1 MPGLLSDK
9 SFMKYF
15 KNTGWLFLEKGVRI
29 AVTLTVW
36 ALVIR
41 YLGPQQFGVF
51 SYALSY
57 VFLFGMLA
65 DCGMDVVLVKDLVER
80 PTQGPVI
87 MGSAF
92 VLRFLG
98 ATAACVLIVFSFF
111 ILVTEPLTKVMIAL
125 MALRLFFAAFDNIES
140 FFQSRVLSKYPV
152 YAQLMSLVST
162 SILCVAFVLNH
173 KPLVYF
179 VWVVVLEAAVAA
191 AVFLFF
197 YRRIHGDRWIFNAAV
212 MGNLLS
218 RSWPLVVSGFAIA
231 IYMRLDQLMIK
242 HMLGD
247 AALGQYAVAV
257 RVSEVFYFIPMAM
270 TASLFPAIVQAK
282 MKGPQVYHDRLKA
295 LNALLIWIA
304 LVITAAFSI
313 WGRGLIGFFFGS
325 DYTPAA
331 GVLMIHIWAS
341 VFVFLGVL
349 RSKWAI
355 NEHAQ
360 NLVMVYTVLGA
371 VINVALNLIW
381 IPAWGIQGAALAT
394 VMAQCFATTLSNLL
408 HPKTRPMFFMQMQA
422 FNPVYLMRERWQG

>member
-1 MPGLLSDK
+1 
-9 SFMKYF
+9 MKYF
-15 KNTGWLFLEKGVRI
+15 RNTGWLFLEKGVRI
-29 AVTLTVW
+29 VLTLTVW

-57 VFLFGMLA
+57 VLLFGMLA
-65 DCGMDVVLVKDLVER
+65 DCGMESVLVKDMVER
-80 PTQGPVI
+80 PERIAVI

-92 VLRFLG
+92 VLRFCG
-98 ATAACVLIVFSFF
+98 AVAACLLIIASFF
-111 ILVTEPLTKVMIAL
+111 VLPTEPLTKTVTVL
-125 MALRLFFAAFDNIES
+125 MSLKLLFTAFDSIDS
-140 FFQSRVLSKYPV
+140 FFQSRVLSKYAV
-152 YAQLMSLVST
+152 YAQLVALLST

-191 AVFLFF
+191 VVALFF
-197 YRRIHGDRWIFNAAV
+197 YQKMHGGRWSFDAAV
-212 MGNLLS
+212 MKDLLW
-218 RSWPLVVSGFAIA
+218 RSWPLVASGFAIA

-257 RVSEVFYFIPMAM
+257 RVSEAFYFIPMAV

-282 MKGPQVYHDRLKA
+282 IKGHQTYQERLRAFNSLLVWTA
-295 LNALLIWIA
+295 LA
-304 LVITAAFSI
+304 ITAVFTI
-313 WGRGLIGFFFGS
+313 WGRGLIGFFFGAV
-325 DYTPAA
+325 YEPAT

-349 RSKWAI
+349 RSKWAV

-360 NLVMVYTVLGA
+360 GLLMVYTVLGA
-371 VINVALNLIW
+371 VINVVLNLIW
-381 IPAWGIQGAALAT
+381 IPLWGIQGAAIAT
-394 VMAQCFATTLSNLL
+394 VVAQCFAAILSNLL
-408 HPKTRPMFFMQMQA
+408 HPRTRPMFFLQVQA
-422 FNPVYLMRERWQG
+422 FNPVYFLRRQWRS

>member
-1 MPGLLSDK
+1 MTLK
-9 SFMKYF
+9 KYLA
-15 KNTGWLFLEKGVRI
+15 NTGWLFFEKVIRI
-29 AVTLTVW
+29 LVTLTVW

-98 ATAACVLIVFSFF
+98 AITACVLITLSFF
-111 ILVTEPLTKVMIAL
+111 VIATQPLTRAIIAV
-125 MALRLFFAAFDNIES
+125 MALGLFFTAFDNIDS

-152 YAQLMSLVST
+152 YAKLMSLVST
-162 SILCVAFVLNH
+162 SILCVAFVFNH

-191 AVFLFF
+191 VVFLFF

-247 AALGQYAVAV
+247 APLGQYAVAV
-257 RVSEVFYFIPMAM
+257 RVSEAFYFIPMAV

-282 MKGPQVYHDRLKA
+282 MKGPQAYHDRLKA

-304 LVITAAFSI
+304 LGLTAAFSI
-313 WGRGLIGFFFGS
+313 WGRGLIGVFFGS

-341 VFVFLGVL
+341 VFVFLGIL

-360 NLVMVYTVLGA
+360 NWVCAYTVLGA
-371 VINVALNLIW
+371 VINVALNLIL
-381 IPAWGIQGAALAT
+381 IPAWGIQGAAVAT
-394 VMAQCFATTLSNLL
+394 VVAQCFAATLSNLL

-422 FNPVYLMRERWQG
+422 FNPACLMRKQWRS